1 MSFSIKL
8 SGGTT
13 QVKKVVV
20 GTPVRKVTSGSFSV
34 NNIAGINLAVGEK
47 IEGSLLVFDSASG
60 NFIPAQTLTNTNITG
75 ESC

>member
-47 IEGSLLVFDSASG
+47 IEGSLLVFD
-60 NFIPAQTLTNTNITG
+60 
-75 ESC
+75 